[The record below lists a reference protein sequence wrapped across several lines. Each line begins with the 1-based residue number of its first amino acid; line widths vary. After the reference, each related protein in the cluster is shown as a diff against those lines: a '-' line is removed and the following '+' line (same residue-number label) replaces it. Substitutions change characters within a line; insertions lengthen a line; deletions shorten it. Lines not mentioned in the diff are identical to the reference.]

1 MTTIAWVDFVTIRHR
16 TKDGVG
22 TEPAKT
28 YHGEDINKKNVK
40 NLLTNQ
46 SKNVIINHKLKIVE
60 KKGLKL

>member
-1 MTTIAWVDFVTIRHR
+1 MTTIAWVDFVIIRHR

-40 NLLTNQ
+40 NLLTNT
-46 SKNVIINHKLKIVE
+46 KACAIIKTQ
-60 KKGLKL
+60 